1 MSLGKI
7 ALVTIYAGLA
17 MMATVV
23 NAQTASQTVSAGR
36 QSLDD
41 AWWTGPM
48 LAPSAAT
55 LPRGHFLIE
64 PYLYDV
70 IVQGQYDSNG
80 TRHSA
85 PHANGF
91 GSLTYMNYGLAN
103 RVTVGLIPTV
113 GYNDVSKGP
122 SSGGVRL
129 GDFTV
134 QVQYRITQ
142 FQEGHWVPT
151 TSIALQETLPTGK
164 YDRLGNRPSDGFGS
178 GAYTTTLAFYSQ
190 TYFWL
195 PNRRI
200 LRMRFNVLPAI
211 SSNVR
216 LRDASVYGT
225 GTGFRGQA
233 MPGSSVFV
241 NMSWEYSLTRRWVLA
256 LDATYR
262 HQGNTPVNGYNIS
275 SPMQPVHFDSGS
287 SDAFGLAPAIEYSW
301 KRNLGVL
308 LGARFIPAGRNVNAT
323 ISPAIAINFVN

>member
-1 MSLGKI
+1 MTLGKR

-17 MMATVV
+17 MMTMVA
-23 NAQTASQTVSAGR
+23 NAQPVPQTASADR

-70 IVQGQYDSNG
+70 IAQGQYDSSG
-80 TRHSA
+80 TRHTS

-91 GSLTYMNYGLAN
+91 GSLTYMNYGLAD
-103 RVTVGLIPTV
+103 RVTVGMIPTG
-113 GYNDVSKGP
+113 GYNEVSNGP
-122 SSGGVRL
+122 SSSGVGL
-129 GDFTV
+129 GDFTL
-134 QVQYRITQ
+134 QVQYRIRQ
-142 FQEGHWVPT
+142 FHEGRWLPT
-151 TSIALQETLPTGK
+151 ISIALQETLPTGR

-178 GAYTTTLAFYSQ
+178 GAYTTTLGFYSQ

-195 PNRRI
+195 PNRRL

-211 SSNVR
+211 SSSVR
-216 LRDASVYGT
+216 VRDVSVYGT
-225 GTGFRGQA
+225 GAGFRGQA
-233 MPGSSVFV
+233 MPASSVFV
-241 NMSWEYSLTRRWVLA
+241 DASWEYSLTRRWVLA

-262 HQGNTPVNGYNIS
+262 HQGNTPVNGFNTS
-275 SPMQPVHFDSGS
+275 SPLQPVHFDSGS
-287 SDAFGLAPAIEYSW
+287 SDALGLAPAIEYSW

-308 LGARFIPAGRNVNAT
+308 LGARFIPAGRNTNAS
-323 ISPAIAINFVN
+323 ISPAIAINFVH